1 MEDGRAVEKILE
13 QFQQEPIIV
22 YSGVEVERFWIYFE
36 DELTRFAEE
45 LDVR

>member
-13 QFQQEPIIV
+13 QFKQEPIIG
-22 YSGVEVERFWIYFE
+22 YRRVEVERFWIYFE
-36 DELTRFAEE
+36 DELTGFAEE